1 MQAEDTDRRRR
12 VRMEDLDRLILEFE
26 ARQAGWTSPQPEKKL
41 DKKWYV
47 ACLSFTI
54 LITLGGTSEKK
65 LGKK

>member
-1 MQAEDTDRRRR
+1 
-12 VRMEDLDRLILEFE
+12 MEDLDRLILEFE